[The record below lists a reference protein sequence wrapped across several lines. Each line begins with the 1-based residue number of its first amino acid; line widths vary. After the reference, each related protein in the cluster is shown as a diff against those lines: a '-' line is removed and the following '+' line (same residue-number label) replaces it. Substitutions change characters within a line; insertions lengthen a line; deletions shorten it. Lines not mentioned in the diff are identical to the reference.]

1 MKRNENLINL
11 SHEHHDGLVIA
22 LRIKKAIDKTEDYNT
37 IVNYILHLW
46 ATLKN
51 HFDQEEDN
59 FLASKNIDQNNE
71 LIKRMLDEHQQ
82 FEQLVNKL
90 SSKSENLKE
99 ALSDFSELLN
109 DHIRFEERELFPYV
123 EECLTDNELKQI
135 GNKLE
140 QTHQPL
146 DKNWG
151 PHFWD

>member
-1 MKRNENLINL
+1 MKRNENLVNL
-11 SHEHHDGLVIA
+11 TSEHHDGLVIA
-22 LRIKKAIDKTEDYNT
+22 LRIKKSIDKTEDYNT

-46 ATLKN
+46 AKLKH

-90 SSKSENLKE
+90 SSSTENLKE
-99 ALSDFSELLN
+99 DLSDFSELLN
-109 DHIRFEERELFPYV
+109 DHIHFEERKLFPYI
-123 EECLTDNELKQI
+123 EKCLTDEELKQI
-135 GNKLE
+135 GKKLE
-140 QTHQPL
+140 QTHQSL